1 MSIVADLLPL
11 NLRAAQQLLDAVP
24 NPQLPFLCADAV
36 WSLPQTPPLRFWQRR
51 GSKTDFSVWD
61 GRFAGAL
68 IGLPRSRDEL
78 MMNLHLVAARLE
90 PSAPLVLFGRK
101 DEGIAAA
108 ERAAATVFAQVTLV
122 QTKFHG
128 RILLATAPHSAN
140 LVEQIDDWRRAHS
153 VNLLGKDISLVSYPG
168 LFAGGA
174 LDAGTALLLR
184 LLPQW
189 TKPPK
194 LLLDYA
200 CGTGVLG
207 MAARLLWPDAK
218 VHGLDHDALAL
229 RAAAL
234 NLPEA
239 ELLQAENLTVSSA
252 RYDLIVSNP
261 PIHAGAQQD
270 YSVVQKLVTDAP
282 DYLARGGQLIMV
294 TQQTV
299 PVQRWAK
306 QAVPLLQEDGY
317 KIWSVK
323 AG

>member
-1 MSIVADLLPL
+1 MTYADLLPL
-11 NLRAAQQLLDAVP
+11 NLRAAQQLLDVVP
-24 NPQLPFLCADAV
+24 KPVQPFLCADAV
-36 WSLPQTPPLRFWQRR
+36 WSLPQTPPLRHWQRR
-51 GSKTDFSVWD
+51 GSKTDFTVWD

-68 IGLPRSRDEL
+68 LGLPRSRDEL

-90 PSAPLVLFGRK
+90 ETAPLVLFGRK
-101 DEGIAAA
+101 DAGIAAA

-128 RILLATAPHSAN
+128 RILLATAPHHEN
-140 LVEQIDDWRRAHS
+140 LLEQIDDWRRAHM

-184 LLPQW
+184 MLPQW

-194 LLLDYA
+194 LTLDYA
-200 CGTGVLG
+200 SGTGVIGL
-207 MAARLLWPDAK
+207 AAHLLWPEAK
-218 VHGLDHDALAL
+218 IHALDHDALAL

-239 ELLQAENLTVSSA
+239 ELLQAENLAACSA
-252 RYDLIVSNP
+252 RYDLILSNP
-261 PIHAGAQQD
+261 PIHDGAQQD
-270 YSVVQKLVTDAP
+270 YGVVQKLVTMAP

-299 PVQRWAK
+299 PVQRWNK
-306 QAVPLLQEDGY
+306 QATPLLQEDGY